1 MVECAADFETK
12 PAERH
17 WWFDGSVFW
26 VQDSKGNWVSLDKSS
41 FSDYLISNPFEQL
54 RGFKNEGES
63 ISPADKEKLDTMVD
77 GRVAYAG
84 PLAGW
89 KKGVQH
95 FEDTTALVTKS
106 PTLIE
111 PDPGSW
117 QTFFDYL
124 NALMGE
130 DKRQLQS
137 FLFWCK
143 HTLEALYEGRP
154 RLGLAL
160 VLAGEAGCGKT
171 LLKEIIREMFGGR
184 EVYPY
189 AYMMG
194 KDNFNRELTEAP
206 LWVIDDEAAE
216 TSLQGRI
223 KFGAEVK
230 KVVANSA
237 MRCRG
242 MHQNGITLAPL
253 RRLCI
258 CVNVEPDRLLVL
270 PPIDDDIADKMLICK
285 CVAPSPWPMPMQTH
299 EEKVAFFRQVQ
310 SELPAFIHQLIHE
323 MEIPDDYRGRFG
335 VRHYH
340 HPDVVESLMSISPE
354 YQMAEQIDRALFGGQ
369 YTQATTWSGSTFEL
383 YQALMRSEDLM
394 QREKDKIPQPSWI
407 GRRLSKLA
415 DRYPGQYEWKK
426 EKSGNKWHIR
436 KKETSE

>member
-1 MVECAADFETK
+1 MTDVLTEFETK
-12 PAERH
+12 PSQPH
-17 WWFDGSVFW
+17 WCFDGSMFW
-26 VQDSKGNWVSLDKSS
+26 VTDAKGNWVNLDKSS
-41 FSDYLISNPFEQL
+41 FSDYLICNPFQQFA
-54 RGFKNEGES
+54 GFKEEGQS
-63 ISPADKEKLDTMVD
+63 ISPADKEKLRTMVD

-89 KKGVQH
+89 NKGFQR
-95 FEDTTALVTKS
+95 FEDTDALITKS
-106 PTLIE
+106 PTLMKPE
-111 PDPGSW
+111 AGTW
-117 QTFFDYL
+117 QIFYDFL
-124 NALMGE
+124 AGLMGH
-130 DKRQLQS
+130 DKKQMES

-171 LLKEIIREMFGGR
+171 LLKEFVREMFGGR

-194 KDNFNRELTEAP
+194 KDNFNRELTESP

-242 MHQNGITLAPL
+242 MHQNGITLSPL

-285 CVAPSPWPMPMQTH
+285 CDHPEKWPMPMGTH
-299 EEKVAFFRQVQ
+299 DQKTRFFQAVKK
-310 SELPAFIHQLIHE
+310 ELPAFIHQMLE
-323 MEIPDDYRGRFG
+323 ADIPDEYRGRFG

-354 YQMAEQIDRALFGGQ
+354 YQMAEQIDRALFGSLL
-369 YTQATTWSGSTFEL
+369 TDKWEGSTHTL
-383 YQALMRSEDLM
+383 YQDVLKSNQLTS
-394 QREKDKIPQPSWI
+394 REMDKFPQAAWI

-415 DRYPGQYEWKK
+415 DRFPALYQCTHTKNGNVWTIHKK
-426 EKSGNKWHIR
+426 GG
-436 KKETSE
+436 SES